1 MLQGKRIAVVIPA
14 FNAGERLACV
24 LRALPD
30 GIDECIVVDDG
41 SHPGAQACLK
51 PAGHADAGERI
62 AWVRHDRNR
71 GVGAAILTGYAEA
84 RRRGADVA
92 VVMAADGQM
101 DPADLPAL
109 LEPVL
114 SGRAA
119 YSKGDRLSHPDC
131 PRVMP
136 PARYAGNCCL
146 TWLTRRVTGLDD
158 LMDSQCGYTALR
170 LDALDSLPL
179 ESLYPRYGFPNDLLA
194 ALAGAGLPVA
204 QVVVAPVYRGEPS
217 GLRPALA
224 LLVYPLI
231 LARGLWVRWLA
242 RRHAGAAVLDA
253 TGAAPR
259 IAG

>member
-1 MLQGKRIAVVIPA
+1 MRQGKRIAVVIPA
-14 FNAGERLACV
+14 FNAGERLSGV

-41 SHPGAQACLK
+41 SDPRAEASGRSNDPRVAF
-51 PAGHADAGERI
+51 
-62 AWVRHDRNR
+62 VRHDRNR

-114 SGRAA
+114 CGRAV

-146 TWLTRRVTGLDD
+146 TWLTRRVTGRDD

-179 ESLYPRYGFPNDLLA
+179 EWLYPRYGFPNDLLA

-231 LARGLWVRWLA
+231 LARGLWVRRLA
-242 RRHAGAAVLDA
+242 RRYAGAAALDA
-253 TGAAPR
+253 TRVAPR